1 MTILIHRCVHH
12 GSLDKCQELRNAIRF
27 WHVSMPEAQLFSAC
41 LILISNFP
49 RLYGLTGGGFV
60 SLLPTL
66 TADLV
71 GIRNLSRGLGMCYM
85 SAMWGTLLG
94 TPLAGIL
101 SDRAGYTAC
110 IEFAGAM
117 TITSS
122 LIILILRQ
130 RRSKGVIFCKI

>member
-1 MTILIHRCVHH
+1 
-12 GSLDKCQELRNAIRF
+12 
-27 WHVSMPEAQLFSAC
+27 MPRVMVLYSRLACTYQIAHLLPTVFSYTK
-41 LILISNFP
+41 ITPSFS

-71 GIRNLSRGLGMCYM
+71 GIRNLSRGLGMCYL
-85 SAMWGTLLG
+85 SAIFGTLFG

-101 SDRAGYTAC
+101 SDRAGYAAC
-110 IEFAGAM
+110 IEFAGAT
-117 TITSS
+117 TIASS
-122 LIILILRQ
+122 LILIVLRQ